1 MVVFGESE
9 DQLEGL
15 FFVEFQVL
23 QPAILPCC
31 DHVVIIHGPVGR
43 IDQRPCYAVEQREGL
58 PLFIV
63 LDVHLDAVIQRLAL
77 DLAVERA
84 RALQLRAR
92 PLHLVR
98 LRLPR
103 YCDVREDP
111 TRCCCIVGHL

>member
-58 PLFIV
+58 PLSVVRDGHAHAIFA
-63 LDVHLDAVIQRLAL
+63 HLTVF
-77 DLAVERA
+77 
-84 RALQLRAR
+84 
-92 PLHLVR
+92 
-98 LRLPR
+98 
-103 YCDVREDP
+103 
-111 TRCCCIVGHL
+111 